1 MAEKPSYQEL
11 ERKIKLLKKEALE
24 YMRRERE
31 FNAERKLSD
40 YSHLKRTLSLMK
52 INEELDTEIREIK
65 KADKKKLEQIYHK
78 LKGRIR
84 ELKCLYDISS
94 ARQGS
99 DFSLDGLLQEMVDF
113 IPPACQHPKNTYARI
128 IFDGYEFTTKNFSDT
143 GLKQSFS
150 ITVNSKGIGS
160 LEVFRLENKS
170 EHENRLFLEEEERL
184 FGAVAESISR
194 IVEREWAEAEIRR
207 CRNKIEELV
216 KQTGAT
222 TPIEF
227 PAESSKTKGYISD
240 KF

>member
-1 MAEKPSYQEL
+1 MAEKPTYQEL

-40 YSHLKRTLSLMK
+40 YSHLKRTISLMK
-52 INEELDTEIREIK
+52 INEELNREIKEIK
-65 KADKKKLEQIYHK
+65 KADKKELEQISYK
-78 LKGRIR
+78 LRGRIR

-94 ARQGS
+94 FRESS

-113 IPPACQHPKNTYARI
+113 IPPACQHHKNTYARI
-128 IFDGYEFTTKNFSDT
+128 IFDGYEFTTKIFFDT

-150 ITVNSKGIGS
+150 ITVNSKRIGS

-170 EHENRLFLEEEERL
+170 EHENRLFLEEEESL

-194 IVEREWAEAEIRR
+194 IVEREWAEAEIRS
-207 CRNKIEELV
+207 CRKKIEQLI
-216 KQTGAT
+216 KQ
-222 TPIEF
+222 I
-227 PAESSKTKGYISD
+227 D
-240 KF
+240 DD